1 MTQDI
6 SGNALA
12 IIGETHGYCFDGD
25 SVQVNAELTFS
36 DDALSAASQ
45 WALQL
50 WSSASG
56 FPDQQLAGVKVA
68 ELAVYPAA
76 GYQNL
81 AATVAAMPPAG
92 TDEQEMALALV
103 FWDENGVPSVADL
116 AVYPVA
122 ECFVQPKLSGNVTC
136 SLADGMATLTVDA
149 IENPRAEDN
158 LSGTLALELW
168 ALDEPYAGGSWQ
180 GVPVASMILGVLGGG
195 NALTDCNFVV
205 PAAAPEGPGVLT
217 LMLREWGP
225 AGYVTRDYCNLSLE
239 APAKTKAK
247 PKAAAKKAAAKEE
260 APKEKAPKEKAPKE
274 KAVKEKA
281 VKEKAPKA
289 SATKAEPEAP
299 AKESK
304 AAAKE
309 AKAPVAKGVA
319 VNTAS
324 EAELLAVK
332 GLSAT
337 LVEAIIAGRPYK
349 SLDDLD
355 SVKGVGPKLLTKL
368 RDLLTV

>member
-12 IIGETHGYCFDGD
+12 SIGETHGYCFDGD
-25 SVQVNAELTFS
+25 SVLINAELIFS
-36 DDALSAASQ
+36 DAALSAASQ

-50 WSSASG
+50 WSSVSG

-76 GYQNL
+76 GYQSL

-92 TDEQEMALALV
+92 TDEQNMALALV
-103 FWDENGVPSVADL
+103 CWGDNGLPSVADL
-116 AVYPVA
+116 TIYPVA
-122 ECFVQPKLSGNVTC
+122 ESFAQPKLAGNVTC
-136 SLADGMATLTVDA
+136 GLADGMATLTIDA
-149 IENPRAEDN
+149 IENPRTEDN

-168 ALDEPYAGGSWQ
+168 ALDAPYAGGSWQ
-180 GVPVASMILGVLGGG
+180 GIPVASVILGVLAGGEK
-195 NALTDCNFVV
+195 LDDCNFVV

-239 APAKTKAK
+239 APAKAK

-260 APKEKAPKEKAPKE
+260 APKEKAA
-274 KAVKEKA
+274 
-281 VKEKAPKA
+281 KEKAPKA
-289 SATKAEPEAP
+289 KAEPKPA

-304 AAAKE
+304 APAKE

-319 VNTAS
+319 VNSAS

-337 LVEAIIAGRPYK
+337 LVKAIIAGRPYA
-349 SLDDLD
+349 SLDDLGK
-355 SVKGVGPKLLTKL
+355 VKGVGPKLLTKL
-368 RDLLTV
+368 RDLLAI

>member
-12 IIGETHGYCFDGD
+12 NIGETHGYCFDGD
-25 SVQVNAELTFS
+25 SVLINAELIFS
-36 DDALSAASQ
+36 DAALSAASQ

-50 WSSASG
+50 WSSVSG

-76 GYQNL
+76 GYQSL
-81 AATVAAMPPAG
+81 TATVAAMPPAG
-92 TDEQEMALALV
+92 SDELDMALALV
-103 FWDENGVPSVADL
+103 CWGDNGLPMVADL

-122 ECFVQPKLSGNVTC
+122 ESFVQPKLSGNVTC
-136 SLADGMATLTVDA
+136 ALADGMATLTVDA

-158 LSGTLALELW
+158 LSGTLALEIW
-168 ALDEPYAGGSWQ
+168 ALDAPYAGGSWQ

-225 AGYVTRDYCNLSLE
+225 TGYVTRDYCNLSLE

-260 APKEKAPKEKAPKE
+260 APKAKVKA
-274 KAVKEKA
+274 
-281 VKEKAPKA
+281 
-289 SATKAEPEAP
+289 KAEPKP
-299 AKESK
+299 VAKESK
-304 AAAKE
+304 APAKATAKAAK
-309 AKAPVAKGVA
+309 ALVAKGVA

-332 GLSAT
+332 GLTTAVT
-337 LVEAIIAGRPYK
+337 KAIIAGRPYA
-349 SLDDLD
+349 SFDDLGK
-355 SVKGVGPKLLTKL
+355 VKGVGPKLLTKL
-368 RDLLTV
+368 RDLLAI

>member
-12 IIGETHGYCFDGD
+12 SIGATHGYCFDGD
-25 SVQVNAELTFS
+25 SVQINAELNFA
-36 DDALSAASQ
+36 DAALGAASH

-50 WSSASG
+50 WSSASA
-56 FPDQQLAGVKVA
+56 FPAGQLAGVKVA

-76 GYQNL
+76 GYQSL
-81 AATVAAMPPAG
+81 TATVAAMPPAG
-92 TDEQEMALALV
+92 TDEQDMALALV
-103 FWDENGVPSVADL
+103 FWGENGLPSVADL

-122 ECFVQPKLSGNVTC
+122 ESFVQPKLAGNVTC
-136 SLADGMATLTVDA
+136 ALADGMATLKVDA

-158 LSGTLALELW
+158 LSGTLALEVW

-180 GVPVASMILGVLGGG
+180 GIPVASMILGVLGGG

-239 APAKTKAK
+239 APAKSKAK
-247 PKAAAKKAAAKEE
+247 PKAAAK
-260 APKEKAPKEKAPKE
+260 EKVA
-274 KAVKEKA
+274 
-281 VKEKAPKA
+281 KEKAPKA
-289 SATKAEPEAP
+289 KAEPKPVTE
-299 AKESK
+299 ESK
-304 AAAKE
+304 AAAKA

-319 VNTAS
+319 VNAAS

-332 GLSAT
+332 GLSAAVT
-337 LVEAIIAGRPYK
+337 KAIIAGRPYA
-349 SLDDLD
+349 SFDDLAK
-355 SVKGVGPKLLTKL
+355 VKGVGPKLLVKL
-368 RDLLTV
+368 RDELAL

>member
-1 MTQDI
+1 MTQEI

-12 IIGETHGYCFDGD
+12 SIGETHGYCFDGD
-25 SVQVNAELTFS
+25 SVQINAELSFS
-36 DDALSAASQ
+36 DAALTAASQ

-50 WSSASG
+50 WSSVSG

-76 GYQNL
+76 GYQSL

-92 TDEQEMALALV
+92 TDEQNMALALV
-103 FWDENGVPSVADL
+103 CWGDNGLPMVADL
-116 AVYPVA
+116 TIYPVA
-122 ECFVQPKLSGNVTC
+122 ESFVQPKLAGNVTC
-136 SLADGMATLTVDA
+136 ALADGMATLTVDA

-168 ALDEPYAGGSWQ
+168 ALDAPYAGGSWQ
-180 GVPVASMILGVLGGG
+180 GIPVASMVLGVLAGGEK
-195 NALTDCNFVV
+195 LSDCNFVV

-225 AGYVTRDYCNLSLE
+225 TGYVTRDYCNLSLE
-239 APAKTKAK
+239 APAKAK

-260 APKEKAPKEKAPKE
+260 APKETVAKAKA
-274 KAVKEKA
+274 A
-281 VKEKAPKA
+281 KEKAPKA
-289 SATKAEPEAP
+289 KAEPKPA

-304 AAAKE
+304 APAK
-309 AKAPVAKGVA
+309 AVKAPVAKGVA
-319 VNTAS
+319 VNAAS

-337 LVEAIIAGRPYK
+337 LVKAIVAGRPYASFDELGK
-349 SLDDLD
+349 
-355 SVKGVGPKLLTKL
+355 VKGVGPKLLAKL
-368 RDLLTV
+368 RDLLAI

>member
-12 IIGETHGYCFDGD
+12 NIGETHGYCFDGD
-25 SVQVNAELTFS
+25 SVQINAELSFS
-36 DDALSAASQ
+36 DAALGAGSQ

-50 WSSASG
+50 WSSVSA
-56 FPDQQLAGVKVA
+56 FPEQELAGVKVA

-76 GYQNL
+76 GYQSL

-92 TDEQEMALALV
+92 TDEQNMALALV
-103 FWDENGVPSVADL
+103 CWGDNGLPIVADL
-116 AVYPVA
+116 AIYPVA
-122 ECFVQPKLSGNVTC
+122 ESFVQPKLAGNVTC
-136 SLADGMATLTVDA
+136 ALADGMATLTVDA

-168 ALDEPYAGGSWQ
+168 ALDAPYAGGSWQ
-180 GVPVASMILGVLGGG
+180 GIPVASVILGVLAGGDQ
-195 NALTDCNFVV
+195 LSDCNFVV

-225 AGYVTRDYCNLSLE
+225 TGYVTRDYCNLSLE

-260 APKEKAPKEKAPKE
+260 APKEKAPKEKA
-274 KAVKEKA
+274 

-289 SATKAEPEAP
+289 TAAKAEPKAP
-299 AKESK
+299 AKETK

-319 VNTAS
+319 VNAAS

-337 LVEAIIAGRPYK
+337 LVKAIIAGRPYA
-349 SLDDLD
+349 SLNDLGK
-355 SVKGVGPKLLTKL
+355 VKGVGPKLLAKL
-368 RDLLTV
+368 RDLLAI

>member
-1 MTQDI
+1 MTQHI

-12 IIGETHGYCFDGD
+12 NIGETHGYCFDGD
-25 SVQVNAELTFS
+25 SVLINAELIFS
-36 DDALSAASQ
+36 DAALGAASQ

-50 WSSASG
+50 WSSVSG

-76 GYQNL
+76 GYQSL
-81 AATVAAMPPAG
+81 TATVAAMPPAG
-92 TDEQEMALALV
+92 SDELDMALALV
-103 FWDENGVPSVADL
+103 CWGDNGLPMVVDL

-136 SLADGMATLTVDA
+136 ALADGMATLTVDA
-149 IENPRAEDN
+149 IENPRSEDN

-168 ALDEPYAGGSWQ
+168 ALDAPYSGGSWQ

-195 NALTDCNFVV
+195 QKLSDCNFVV

-225 AGYVTRDYCNLSLE
+225 TGYVTRDYCNLSLE
-239 APAKTKAK
+239 APAKTK

-260 APKEKAPKEKAPKE
+260 APKEKAAKVKA
-274 KAVKEKA
+274 
-281 VKEKAPKA
+281 
-289 SATKAEPEAP
+289 KAEPKPVTKESKAP
-299 AKESK
+299 AKEIK
-304 AAAKE
+304 AATKA

-319 VNTAS
+319 VNAAS

-337 LVEAIIAGRPYK
+337 VVKAIIAGRPYA
-349 SLDDLD
+349 SLDDMGK
-355 SVKGVGPKLLTKL
+355 VKGVGPKLLAKL
-368 RDLLTV
+368 RDELAL